1 MNFIKKI
8 KTTKSLYY
16 IISLLLLRYNFKVIM
31 EHKEKFEDLLKDH
44 CSEDQENTLN
54 VFSEKNNFRL
64 KNYFDSISSA
74 IAITTADGTVIFINN
89 AFTQLFGL
97 TLQDILG
104 KTINSLLNP
113 QKAQFNSDSVIK
125 LETDYLNE
133 SVYTVNQSKTGD
145 RIYVS
150 YMMQKLNSADNL
162 AGYIVMFHD
171 ITIQIKKYNFL
182 DVLFNVSKLA
192 INQDD
197 LKDIY
202 PLILKELS
210 KIWDTN
216 NFFIAL
222 YNKEEQKVSFP
233 FFIDEKDRFE
243 EVPTE
248 KTATGYVIKKN
259 QPLLLKE
266 NDLKELEDSGELGAI
281 GSPCKV
287 WMGAPLRVKNDII
300 GVIVLQDYQNVD
312 KFSMDDLNM
321 LSFIANHVAS
331 IIQRKILITAQ
342 EEAEKAAKARQLFI
356 STMSHEIRTPLNEIL
371 GMVNMLVQ
379 GHPRDDQMELI
390 KTLKFSGNHLLMLV
404 NDILDFNKID
414 SKKVVFEHISFDIA
428 SSLDDLIRIYSLRA
442 NEKKLK
448 FEFIKDPKLPK
459 EVIGDPIRLNQILSN
474 ILSNALKFTYH
485 GGIKVS
491 IKVLPKADK
500 KIDLEFIVSDTG
512 IGIPREKHATIFESY
527 VQGASDT
534 SRQFGGTGLG
544 LAICKNLIDLLNGTL
559 SFTSEPGVGTSFVF
573 TIPFGVTEKI
583 SEPKKVETT
592 ENSSILEGKK
602 ILVAEDNKI
611 NFFVV
616 NKFLTGWGI
625 KVTHAENGQ
634 IALDKLEKEDF
645 DLILMDLQMP
655 VMDGIEASRIIRSSE
670 DKNRSSMPIIALT
683 AALISENQEKF
694 TDLMLNDYI
703 LKPFKPQDLFD
714 KIAKHSR

>member
-1 MNFIKKI
+1 
-8 KTTKSLYY
+8 
-16 IISLLLLRYNFKVIM
+16 M
-31 EHKEKFEDLLKDH
+31 EYKEKYEELLKIHDQALQELNAFKSSGKSREGSY
-44 CSEDQENTLN
+44 SETPENSFGD
-54 VFSEKNNFRL
+54 FSEKNNFRL
-64 KNYFDSISSA
+64 KDYFDLISSA
-74 IAITTADGTVIFINN
+74 IAITTIEGTVMFINN
-89 AFTQLFGL
+89 AFTQLFDL
-97 TLQDILG
+97 TLQDIHG
-104 KTINSLLNP
+104 KTIDSFLNL
-113 QKAQFNSDSVIK
+113 QKAKFESDSALK
-125 LETDYLNE
+125 FDSEYLNE
-133 SVYTVNQSKTGD
+133 NIYTFNKSRTGNK
-145 RIYVS
+145 IYVS
-150 YMMQKLNSADNL
+150 YVMQDLNSGNNL
-162 AGYIVMFHD
+162 AGRIAMFHD
-171 ITIQIKKYNFL
+171 ITIQIKKYDFL

-202 PLILKELS
+202 PLIVKELG
-210 KIWDTN
+210 KIWDISN
-216 NFFIAL
+216 LFIAL
-222 YNKEEQKVSFP
+222 YNKEEQTVSFP
-233 FFIDEKDRFE
+233 FFLDEKDRFE

-248 KTATGYVIKKN
+248 KTVTGYVIKKN

-266 NDLKELEDSGELGAI
+266 NDLKELEDSGELGHVGA
-281 GSPCKV
+281 PCKV
-287 WMGAPLRVKNDII
+287 WMGSPLRVKDEII
-300 GVIVLQDYQNVD
+300 GVIVLQDYQTAD

-321 LSFIANHVAS
+321 LSFIANHIAS
-331 IIQRKILITAQ
+331 IIQRRILIAAQ
-342 EEAEKAAKARQLFI
+342 KEAEKSAKARQLFI

-379 GHPRDDQMELI
+379 GQPREDQMELI

-414 SKKVVFEHISFDIA
+414 SKKIVFEHISFDIA
-428 SSLDDLIRIYSLRA
+428 NSLDDIIRIYSLRA

-448 FEFIKDPKLPK
+448 LEFIKDPKLPR
-459 EVIGDPIRLNQILSN
+459 EVIGDPIRLNQILQN

-491 IKVLPKADK
+491 VNVLPKTDK
-500 KIDLEFIVSDTG
+500 QVTLEFSIADTG

-527 VQGASDT
+527 TQASSDT
-534 SRQFGGTGLG
+534 TRQFGGTGLG
-544 LAICKNLIDLLNGTL
+544 LAICKNLIDLQNGTL
-559 SFTSEPGVGTSFVF
+559 SFTSEPGVGTTFVF
-573 TIPFGVTEKI
+573 TLPFGVTEKI
-583 SEPKKVETT
+583 PEPQKKAETS

-625 KVTHAENGQ
+625 QVTHAENGQ
-634 IALDKLEKEDF
+634 IALDILKEEEF

-655 VMDGIEASRIIRSSE
+655 IMDGIEASRIIRNSE
-670 DKNRSSMPIIALT
+670 DKHLSSMPIIALT

-714 KIAKHSR
+714 KIAKHTR